1 MLNWIIFA
9 IAICHHSLCCCQ
21 AMQMQS
27 VLLLLPVLLIVAFW
41 ILWKLCS
48 CHFLQHS
55 LHVWQCCHYCCWLC
69 CIVFSSCFSYL
80 VGYLQQLSLHCTT
93 ILACNTLALVAF
105 SLSIF
110 IFSPLIVPCRGH
122 LCAATAV
129 AHATTIPL
137 LCHFT
142 FFDVSVAITCP
153 WLMLLFLQQSLTPVA
168 DPHLHCCHAATTGA
182 ASTAAASTGT
192 SSTKTAAT
200 IADAAST
207 AAAVQILPLLLLLCL
222 VLPLLLLLWLMLP
235 LLLPP

>member
-1 MLNWIIFA
+1 MLLQFA
-9 IAICHHSLCCCQ
+9 ITHYAVAKQCRCNLCCCFCQ
-21 AMQMQS
+21 
-27 VLLLLPVLLIVAFW
+27 
-41 ILWKLCS
+41 
-48 CHFLQHS
+48 
-55 LHVWQCCHYCCWLC
+55 CCWLLLSEFFENYAVA
-69 CIVFSSCFSYL
+69 ISFSIHCMFDNAVNTVAGYAALYFLLACFSYL

-222 VLPLLLLLWLMLP
+222 MLPLLLLLWLMLP